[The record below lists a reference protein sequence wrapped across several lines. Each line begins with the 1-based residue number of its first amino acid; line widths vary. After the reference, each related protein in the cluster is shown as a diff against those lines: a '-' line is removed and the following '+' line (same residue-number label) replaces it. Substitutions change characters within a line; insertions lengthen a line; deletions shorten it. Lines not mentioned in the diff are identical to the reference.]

1 MVTEFKRDMAS
12 VQTLVQLAS
21 EYGMSAED
29 CLAGTGLRIA
39 DLGNPQA
46 EILVAQELAVIRS
59 LQTRLG
65 EDIGLGI
72 TVGLRHRLSMRGM
85 LSFAVLSSASVREAL
100 DLMLRHMDLN
110 YGYCSIVLE
119 EGEQECQL
127 QIDTQVPADVRR
139 FIVERTFGAALAFS
153 QELTGNLLLI
163 KQLEIAFPR
172 PAYAGLFA
180 SLSQE
185 PPVFGAAQHRIRI
198 DSAMLDLPLP
208 GANALTQQLC
218 LEQCQKLL
226 NARRVRS
233 GVAEVVRDLLLREP
247 ENMPTIDALSAQ
259 LAMAVRTLRRRL
271 EEEGT
276 SYRGLVDEVRLTLAD
291 GLLRTGLPV
300 EAVAERLGFAEAS
313 SFIRAYKR
321 WAGMTPG
328 ELLKS

>member
-1 MVTEFKRDMAS
+1 MVPEFKRDMAS
-12 VQTLVQLAS
+12 VQLLVQLAG

-29 CLAGTGLRIA
+29 CLADTGLHIA

-46 EILVAQELAVIRS
+46 EIRIAQELAVIRS
-59 LQTRLG
+59 MQTRLG
-65 EDIGLGI
+65 TDIGLGI
-72 TVGLRHRLSMRGM
+72 IVGLRHRLSMRGI
-85 LSFAVLSSASVREAL
+85 LGYAVLSSASVREAL

-110 YGYCSIVLE
+110 YGYCSLVLE
-119 EGEQECQL
+119 EGDQECQL

-139 FIVERTFGAALAFS
+139 FIVERTFGAAVAFY
-153 QELTGNLLLI
+153 QELTGNQLLI

-172 PAYAGLFA
+172 PAYAGLFTP
-180 SLSQE
+180 LSQE
-185 PPVFGAAQHRIRI
+185 LPVFGAAQHCIRI
-198 DSAMLDLPLP
+198 DSAVLDLPLP

-226 NARRVRS
+226 NARRIRS
-233 GVAEVVRDLLLREP
+233 GVAEVVRDQLLREP
-247 ENMPTIDALSAQ
+247 ENMPGIDALSTQ

-321 WAGMTPG
+321 WTGMTPG
-328 ELLKS
+328 ELLRR